1 MLAFQSRK
9 KRLRC
14 LLRDRI
20 ARSSK
25 PRKIHLKVPRSTRFC
40 SMQASGVAFMW
51 NLEDIKSA
59 VAPGVQRIKDCPTSK
74 NNSVMIV
81 LWGRLRL
88 EMHVAR

>member
-1 MLAFQSRK
+1 
-9 KRLRC
+9 
-14 LLRDRI
+14 
-20 ARSSK
+20 
-25 PRKIHLKVPRSTRFC
+25 
-40 SMQASGVAFMW
+40 MQASGVAFMW